1 MPRMIRLPLI
11 GVTTSEVRCVEKVTE
26 QGEPPQHEMTLGL
39 NYLRAVERAGG
50 LPVVLPPL
58 DPDAIDS
65 LLDHLG
71 GICLSGGPDLH
82 PDGYAASV
90 HPNLGPTWPEL
101 DGFEL
106 ELARRADA
114 RGMPVLGICRGAQA
128 LNVARGGTLHQH
140 LPDVTDGSIKH
151 RQEEP
156 ARLSTHKVRVQRRS
170 AIGRAV
176 REGTAAVNTFH
187 HQAVDLLGSGLRAV
201 AHAPD
206 SVIEAIEAIDRP
218 HMRGVQW
225 HAETLVDHPAH
236 LALFRDLVHAAR
248 A

>member
-1 MPRMIRLPLI
+1 MTRLPLI
-11 GVTTSEVRCVEKVTE
+11 GVTTSEVRCTEHPIE

-50 LPVVLPPL
+50 IPVVLPPL
-58 DPDAIDS
+58 EPDAIDS
-65 LLDHLG
+65 LLDHLS

-82 PDGYAASV
+82 PGGYDASA
-90 HPNLGPTWPEL
+90 HPDLGPTWPEL
-101 DGFEL
+101 DRFEL

-114 RGMPVLGICRGAQA
+114 CGLPVLGICRGAQA

-140 LPDVTDGSIKH
+140 LPDVTDGSIQH
-151 RQEEP
+151 RQVAP
-156 ARLSTHKVRVQRRS
+156 ARLSTHDVRVQRRS
-170 AIGRAV
+170 AIGRAI
-176 REGTAAVNTFH
+176 RDGSAAVNSFH

-206 SVIEAIEAIDRP
+206 GVIEAIEATDRA
-218 HMRGVQW
+218 HLRGVQW
-225 HAETLVDHPAH
+225 HAETLVDGPAH
-236 LALFRDLVHAAR
+236 LALFRDLVQAAR